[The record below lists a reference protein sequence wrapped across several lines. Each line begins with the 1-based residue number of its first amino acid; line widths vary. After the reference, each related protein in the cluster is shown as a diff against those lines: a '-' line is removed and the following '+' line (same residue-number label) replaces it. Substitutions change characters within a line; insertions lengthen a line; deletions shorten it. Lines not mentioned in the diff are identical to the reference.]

1 MFRNRS
7 IQTAFGVLT
16 LAAGSVLF
24 ATGGPASAVTA
35 ADITMT
41 AVQCPGATPLPTA
54 TVVNPTE
61 IPSGCVRLSGLG
73 YVMPTGT
80 FVTGGTGQVSAPAAN
95 GTFTVTPVPSGPQAG
110 GTASMRCT
118 GDTTGD
124 TDPAETL
131 TLTVGSGTIHC
142 IAYYLG
148 EPNVTVTKTGPSTAA
163 VGSTVTYTITIEN
176 TGQGTY
182 FNAVL
187 NDVATGLGTATIVS
201 QPQYLID
208 AGQSCTGFPCPFWFL
223 NPGAKKVFV
232 VSFVVPPCPAP
243 TSGSATN
250 VAAVSGSA
258 ATVSATISTTITG
271 CTVTTTTQA
280 TTTTTQATTTTTQ
293 ATTTTTQAATTTTA
307 AATTTTT
314 TTTTPAGVVVGAT
327 TTTTPAATTTPTTA
341 PATGSGASSAAAQTA
356 TTTAKPATTTTAV
369 PVDTAPPIVNVE
381 GRQVNQPIAFTG
393 PSTART
399 NGLLAG
405 ILLVLGMIL
414 IVSAQMPRAS
424 RRRR

>member
-7 IQTAFGVLT
+7 VQTAFGVFA
-16 LAAGSVLF
+16 LAVGSVLF
-24 ATGGPASAVTA
+24 ATGGPASAVAA
-35 ADITMT
+35 ADVTMT
-41 AVQCPGATPLPTA
+41 AVQCPLATPLPTA
-54 TVVNPTE
+54 AVVNPSE
-61 IPSGCVRLSGLG
+61 IPAGCNRLSGLG

-80 FVTGGTGQVSAPAAN
+80 FVTAGNGQVSAPAAN
-95 GTFTVTPVPSGPQAG
+95 GTFTITPVPFGAQAG

-118 GDTTGD
+118 SDTTAD
-124 TDPAETL
+124 TDPAETVTL
-131 TLTVGSGTIHC
+131 TLGAGTVHC

-148 EPNVTVTKTGPSTAA
+148 EPNVAVTKTGPATAA
-163 VGSTVTYTITIEN
+163 VGTTVTYTITIEN

-187 NDVATGLGTATIVS
+187 NDVATGLGTATIVT

-208 AGQSCTGFPCPFWFL
+208 AGQACTGFPCPFWFL

-232 VSFVVPPCPAP
+232 VSYVVPPCPAP
-243 TSGSATN
+243 SSGSATN
-250 VAAVSGSA
+250 TAIVTGSSQG
-258 ATVSATISTTITG
+258 VNATISTTITG

-280 TTTTTQATTTTTQ
+280 TTTTTMQ
-293 ATTTTTQAATTTTA
+293 ATTTTA

-314 TTTTPAGVVVGAT
+314 TTTTTVPAGVVVSAT
-327 TTTTPAATTTPTTA
+327 TTTTAAPAATTAPTSA
-341 PATGSGASSAAAQTA
+341 PAGGSGSSAAAQTA
-356 TTTAKPATTTTAV
+356 LTTAKPAAAPTTAV
-369 PVDTAPPIVNVE
+369 IVNTAPPIVNVE
-381 GRQVNQPIAFTG
+381 GRQVTQPIAFTG